1 MKVVHYNY
9 LKGCYEDGPQTDNRV
24 RINIDPVPELSQPQP
39 QVQTQRQ
46 SLVKWII
53 VITLAVIIAIAVSGA
68 AMFLITYRPTND
80 VYVKTGLCFADVM
93 LTDECQQAI
102 DTGKIDKNEIY
113 LTYYIDK
120 YGRKSFIGL
129 TGYDAYKVKVIKNI
143 DGVYTIDIK

>member
-24 RINIDPVPELSQPQP
+24 RINIDPVPEVSNQPQP
-39 QVQTQRQ
+39 QVQRQ
-46 SLVKWII
+46 SLVKQWIS
-53 VITLAVIIAIAVSGA
+53 VITLAVIIAIAVSGI
-68 AMFLITYRPTND
+68 AMFLTYRPTND
-80 VYVKTGLCFADVM
+80 GYVKTAISFTNVM

-102 DTGKIDKNEIY
+102 NNGEINKNEIY

-120 YGRKSFIGL
+120 YGRKSFVGL

-143 DGVYTIDIK
+143 DGVYTIDVK